1 MAANDGDG
9 DSDGD
14 GDGDDVPP
22 WGIGNVAESDLTF
35 RSRDLTIYGKAWKV
49 GQAGWWE
56 GGVTEKWG

>member
-1 MAANDGDG
+1 MAAN
-9 DSDGD
+9 D

-56 GGVTEKWG
+56 GGVTGKWG